1 MDIIADY
8 KQIHWLCQTCDGKI
22 NEKIQNLSTDTSS
35 SNKALSEI
43 VTESLDKVVGQFTAA
58 LKDTQDFIKQSFE
71 QIVDAPAGDME
82 TSHAATQPNT
92 STHVN
97 GRNAVEAVD
106 EYVER
111 ERRKCNVI
119 IHNLPEPGEVS
130 SGEQLRQK
138 DKEKVCSLIS
148 TEFKINDFEVQRTV
162 RLGSHNPSSPKPRL
176 LLVEL
181 KDIST
186 KRQIL
191 RQATSLRKSSTW
203 SNIYI
208 SPDLTPKERAHNK
221 KLREELKSRKDAGEK
236 NIFIKHGRIISR
248 PADDGTSSQAAK

>member
-1 MDIIADY
+1 M
-8 KQIHWLCQTCDGKI
+8 
-22 NEKIQNLSTDTSS
+22 
-35 SNKALSEI
+35 
-43 VTESLDKVVGQFTAA
+43 
-58 LKDTQDFIKQSFE
+58 
-71 QIVDAPAGDME
+71 
-82 TSHAATQPNT
+82 
-92 STHVN
+92 
-97 GRNAVEAVD
+97 
-106 EYVER
+106 ER

-119 IHNLPEPGEVS
+119 IHNLPEPVEVT

-138 DKEKVCSLIS
+138 DKEKTCSLIS

-162 RLGSHNPSSPKPRL
+162 RLGSRNPSSSRPRL

-181 KDIST
+181 GDVST

-208 SPDLTPKERAHNK
+208 SPDLTPKEQAHNK
-221 KLREELKSRKDAGEK
+221 KLREELKSRKDSGEK

-248 PADDGTSSQAAK
+248 QADDVTSSQAAK